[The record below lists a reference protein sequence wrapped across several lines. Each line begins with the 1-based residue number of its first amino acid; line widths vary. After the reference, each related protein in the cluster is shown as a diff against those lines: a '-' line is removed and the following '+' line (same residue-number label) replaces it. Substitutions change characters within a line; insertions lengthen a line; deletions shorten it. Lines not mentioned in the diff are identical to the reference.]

1 MCTSF
6 PNGKPWMSIAV
17 LVPTQSIIPS
27 KLADYR
33 GSQSMGSG
41 TPFFQPGSYGDLVR
55 RSGFVSVLRLENCQ
69 EIMMAMA
76 SNIGESASQMF
87 PSFLRS
93 DFCWV
98 FQLIN

>member
-33 GSQSMGSG
+33 GSQSMVLVL
-41 TPFFQPGSYGDLVR
+41 PFFNQVVMAIWSEEV
-55 RSGFVSVLRLENCQ
+55 VLCQ
-69 EIMMAMA
+69 FFGWKIARK
-76 SNIGESASQMF
+76 S
-87 PSFLRS
+87 
-93 DFCWV
+93 
-98 FQLIN
+98 

>member
-1 MCTSF
+1 
-6 PNGKPWMSIAV
+6 MSIAV

-27 KLADYR
+27 KLADCR

-69 EIMMAMA
+69 EIMMAMGF
-76 SNIGESASQMF
+76 STH
-87 PSFLRS
+87 
-93 DFCWV
+93 
-98 FQLIN
+98 QLIGSTDKNIPT